1 MLYCWILKTLP
12 WPHFLQVWD
21 EVLSLKTQ
29 QQEAGPGLLGLP
41 KQDPEFSSQDGLP
54 SGYVK
59 IAIEN
64 GHL

>member
-1 MLYCWILKTLP
+1 MDLENAPMATLP
-12 WPHFLQVWD
+12 
-21 EVLSLKTQ
+21 
-29 QQEAGPGLLGLP
+29 AGLGRSSKSQDTAAGGRAALGFP
-41 KQDPEFSSQDGLP
+41 KQDDPEGSSQDGLP